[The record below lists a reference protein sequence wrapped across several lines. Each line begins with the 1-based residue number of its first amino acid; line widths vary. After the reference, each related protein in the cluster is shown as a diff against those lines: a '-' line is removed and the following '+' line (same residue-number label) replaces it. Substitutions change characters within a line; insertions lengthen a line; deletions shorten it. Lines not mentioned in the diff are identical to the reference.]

1 MIDNKAG
8 CFEWFGLD
16 FMVDE
21 DYNVWNLECNIR
33 YDADDGAHHLGLF
46 STFF

>member
-16 FMVDE
+16 FMVDQE
-21 DYNVWNLECNIR
+21 YNVWNLECNIR
-33 YDADDGAHHLGLF
+33 CAAHIRALYPPISLV
-46 STFF
+46 